1 MIAARRA
8 VASRDQLRWLEGL
21 GAVALLL
28 VAWHLLAV
36 TLFASTHVVPT
47 PWRVFSQ
54 LWHDRASYPP
64 NIRVTLREALIGYA
78 WGNAIAILLG
88 LLFELLP
95 VVEGPLLRLAIAS
108 VNIPLVAIAPI
119 LVVVLSGDGPKVALA
134 ALSVFFTT
142 LIATILGL
150 RSADPLSL
158 EVVRAAGGGEW
169 AALRKIKLWA
179 ALPSLLAGLRIAA
192 PAALLGA
199 VIGEYLGA
207 NEGLGVAMI
216 QAQSSFEVARTWG
229 VALVVSA
236 LAGLLYA
243 AASVVAHLLTP
254 WASGVEIRQTELRP
268 KNQGQSAGLR
278 IAKGFGLAIVSAGL
292 MLAVWHL
299 LIHGFKLN
307 HFFAKD
313 PRDVYRYLF
322 EANNAAK
329 HRTELLHGLSR
340 TLQDALGGYLI
351 GTLAATAVA
360 ILVVLS
366 SAVERLLMPVAI
378 VFRSIPLVALTP
390 LIALLFGRGFFGVTA
405 VVGLVI
411 FFPTLVNVVVGLR
424 SAPSLAC
431 DLVLAAGGN
440 QATVIWKVRL
450 PYALPAFFASARI
463 AAPAAIGG
471 ATLAEWLAT
480 GKGLGSMLVI
490 SYSASNFNVLWSGA
504 VLLIAVSIALYG
516 LVGLLEDITL
526 ARFR

>member
-1 MIAARRA
+1 MTRAGFAASGNAR
-8 VASRDQLRWLEGL
+8 RWLEGV

-28 VAWHLLAV
+28 VVWHLLA
-36 TLFASTHVVPT
+36 TTALASTHVVPT
-47 PWRVFSQ
+47 PWHVATQ

-64 NIRVTLREALIGYA
+64 NLRTTLREALLGYL
-78 WGNAIAILLG
+78 WGNVIAIALG
-88 LLFELLP
+88 ILFELLP
-95 VVEGPLLRLAIAS
+95 AVEGPLLRLAIAS

-150 RSADPLSL
+150 RSADPTSL
-158 EVVRAAGGGEW
+158 DVVRASGGGDW
-169 AALRKIKLWA
+169 IALRKIKLWA

-207 NEGLGVAMI
+207 NQGLGVAMI

-236 LAGLLYA
+236 LAGALYL
-243 AASVVAHLLTP
+243 AASIIAHLLTP
-254 WASGVEIRQTELRP
+254 WAGRTEISHGEVRP
-268 KNQGQSAGLR
+268 KTRGANVAVRIGKDVGTVLFSAAL
-278 IAKGFGLAIVSAGL
+278 L
-292 MLAVWHL
+292 LAVWHL
-299 LIHGFKLN
+299 LIHGFHLN

-322 EANNAAK
+322 EGAKAGK
-329 HRTELLHGLSR
+329 HRADLLAGLR
-340 TLQDALGGYLI
+340 QTLIDALGGYLI
-351 GTLAATAVA
+351 GTFAATLVA
-360 ILVVLS
+360 IAIVRS

-378 VFRSIPLVALTP
+378 VFRSVPLVAMTP
-390 LIALLFGRGFFGVTA
+390 LIALLFGRGFLGVTA
-405 VVGLVI
+405 VVSIVI

-424 SAPSLAC
+424 SAPNLAC
-431 DLVLAAGGN
+431 DVVRAAGGGE
-440 QATVIWKVRL
+440 AAIIWKVRL

-490 SYSASNFNVLWSGA
+490 SYSASNFNILWSGA

-516 LVGLLEDITL
+516 FVGVLEDLVL